1 MNIRILNSFTKVKT
15 IIFVVLIAIIF
26 LVIIL
31 NIGYKR
37 NKNVNNKTSQE
48 IVQYISNISEYHSKI
63 EVTVTSNKASNTY
76 MLEQDYKDGV
86 EQQIVKEPK
95 NIEGLLITKN
105 GNELKIEDTNLNI
118 TKIISNYE
126 YLSDNCL
133 DLSSFVKEYKENQEQ
148 LYEEKDNY
156 IIMKLNRVGENKYT
170 KQKLLYIDKNTYIPI
185 KMQIKDANNN
195 TRIDIK
201 YNEINIK

>member
-1 MNIRILNSFTKVKT
+1 MNTRILNSFTKVKI
-15 IIFVVLIAIIF
+15 IIFVALITIIF

-37 NKNVNNKTSQE
+37 HKNVNNKTSQE

-170 KQKLLYIDKNTYIPI
+170 KQKLLFIDKNTYIPM

>member
-1 MNIRILNSFTKVKT
+1 MNIRILNSFTKVKI
-15 IIFVVLIAIIF
+15 IIFVVLITIVF

-37 NKNVNNKTSQE
+37 DKNVNNKTSQE
-48 IVQYISNISEYHSKI
+48 IVQYISNISEYNSKV
-63 EVTVTSNKASNTY
+63 EVTVTSNKTSNKY
-76 MLEQDYKDGV
+76 ILEQNYKDGV

-95 NIEGLLITKN
+95 NIEGLSITKN

-133 DLSSFVKEYKENQEQ
+133 DLFSFVKEYNENQEK

-170 KQKLLYIDKNTYIPI
+170 KQKLLYIDKNTYIPM